1 MNHVQATA
9 AALMVLLAAAAQAS
23 TGANPALPAH
33 GAAVAP
39 AAARP
44 AEKHFDRAAKAFA
57 EKAYQRA
64 AGEIRLGSALVE
76 QQANRVAGAAQ
87 RNLHASATQLA
98 NLANSVE
105 HGMVKDARTLD
116 RAFDKAKHALEQ
128 SVAPSKRS

>member
-9 AALMVLLAAAAQAS
+9 AALMVLLAAASQAS
-23 TGANPALPAH
+23 SGANPAPATH
-33 GAAVAP
+33 AVAP

-44 AEKHFDRAAKAFA
+44 AEKHLDRAAKAFA
-57 EKAYQRA
+57 EKAYRRA

-76 QQANRVAGAAQ
+76 QQANQVAGAAQ

-98 NLANSVE
+98 KLANSVE